1 MPFYVQYDE
10 LGNISA
16 TVGSPS
22 PPNCIRQLAF
32 DDYVDTDNK
41 RVNLETLQLEDIPSV
56 PQDDGQG

>member
-16 TVGSPS
+16 TVGSLYA
-22 PPNCIRQLAF
+22 PNCNRQLAF

-41 RVNLETLQLEDIPSV
+41 RVNLETLQLEDIPAV
-56 PQDDGQG
+56 PEDDGQG